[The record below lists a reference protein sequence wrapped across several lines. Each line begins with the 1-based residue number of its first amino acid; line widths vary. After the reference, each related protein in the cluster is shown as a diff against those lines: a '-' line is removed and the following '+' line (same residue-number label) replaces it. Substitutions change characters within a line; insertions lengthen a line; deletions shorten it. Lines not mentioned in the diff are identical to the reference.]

1 MDTNSFIDYIKTE
14 GIYLDIPKDVET
26 RSDTSNYKLD
36 RPLSK
41 GKNKK
46 VIRLI
51 KDKLGREIMKEF
63 AEIYSYITDNNGEDK

>member
-1 MDTNSFIDYIKTE
+1 MDTNSFIVYIKTE
-14 GIYLDIPKDVET
+14 GIYVDIPKDVET

-51 KDKLGREIMKEF
+51 KDKLGREIRKEL